1 MKIENGSGGVLD
13 GMWGVLLRITKWGGL
28 VDRSFYYKYTTDAL
42 SIYNDVFIRYFMFM
56 FNLAMKYSVSRKY
69 GYKNPVEL
77 PVKIDRISCYIEAM

>member
-1 MKIENGSGGVLD
+1 
-13 GMWGVLLRITKWGGL
+13 
-28 VDRSFYYKYTTDAL
+28 
-42 SIYNDVFIRYFMFM
+42 MFM